1 MAKGL
6 ENEII
11 ELKTLIQLKDSEMK
25 DQDEKLNLKISKLIH
40 ENQELIKQNSEKDEC
55 IREST

>member
-11 ELKTLIQLKDSEMK
+11 ELKALIQLKDSEIK
-25 DQDEKLNLKISKLIH
+25 DQDEKLNLKITKLIH
-40 ENQELIKQNSEKDEC
+40 ENQELKKENSEKDEC
-55 IREST
+55 NRETA

>member
-11 ELKTLIQLKDSEMK
+11 ELKALIQLKDSEIK
-25 DQDEKLNLKISKLIH
+25 DQDEKLNLKITKLIH
-40 ENQELIKQNSEKDEC
+40 ENQEIKKENSQKD
-55 IREST
+55 